1 MTLSG
6 NVKKA
11 LLNAAVIA
19 GITFFST
26 LSVTYPPGAQNL
38 WAAFIGAA
46 LALLTQIRTLTD
58 VDLPELD
65 ELKPKR
71 PLGMLI

>member
-1 MTLSG
+1 MTLKG
-6 NVKKA
+6 NIKKA
-11 LLNAAVIA
+11 ILNAAVIA

-26 LSVTYPPGAQNL
+26 LSVNYPPEAQNV
-38 WAAFIGAA
+38 WAAFIGAS
-46 LALLTQIRTLTD
+46 LAMLTQIRTLTD
-58 VDLPELD
+58 VDFD

>member
-1 MTLSG
+1 MKISD
-6 NVKKA
+6 NVKRA
-11 LLNAAVIA
+11 LANSFIIA

-26 LSVTYPPGAQNL
+26 LSVHYPPEAQNI
-38 WAAFIGAA
+38 WAAFVGAA

-58 VDLPELD
+58 VNLD
-65 ELKPKR
+65 EELKPKR